1 MCWSNRFT
9 VIFLVS
15 FFLVCAR
22 TQAAELKK
30 ETLDRWDDYIQESN
44 SKIQNRLRPEGPFL
58 WVDELPE
65 RSRQV
70 RAGKILVSPVG
81 PHIPK
86 PVASGLIHDWIGAS
100 FIPGAKLED
109 VFSVVRDYDHY
120 KNFYTPNIVD
130 SKSLDTDGT
139 VNKFTLLLINKEAHA
154 KSLESDYEACYLQS
168 TEKQWYGIAY
178 STRVQEIHN
187 YGHPNETKL
196 PPGEGTG
203 YLWRIFSVARFEERD
218 GGVYMELEAIAL
230 SRDIPIAIRW
240 MVDPIV
246 RRISKNALLTSL
258 RQTAEAVRLKKGLA
272 NTPRVGRMSVE
283 TTRCIAKTDELES
296 PANPTSGF
304 RRESI
309 AKDED
314 RDGHR

>member
-1 MCWSNRFT
+1 MCWSNRFIA
-9 VIFLVS
+9 VFLIS
-15 FFLVCAR
+15 FFFVCAQ

-44 SKIQNRLRPEGPFL
+44 SKIQNRLRPGQFL
-58 WVDELPE
+58 WIDESPE

-70 RAGKILVSPVG
+70 REEKILVSPVG
-81 PHIPK
+81 PHNPK

-120 KNFYTPNIVD
+120 KNFYTPNVVD
-130 SKSLDTDGT
+130 SKTFDSDGA
-139 VNKFTLLLINKEAHA
+139 VNKFTLLLVNKEAHG
-154 KSLESDYEACYLQS
+154 KSLQSEYEACYLQFR
-168 TEKQWYGIAY
+168 EKQWYGIAY

-203 YLWRIFSVARFEERD
+203 YLWQIYSVARFEERD

-240 MVDPIV
+240 VVDPIV

-258 RQTAEAVRLKKGLA
+258 RQTGEAVRLKQGLA
-272 NTPRVGRMSVE
+272 NPPRVGRMRVE
-283 TTRCIAKTDELES
+283 TSRCTGKTEELES
-296 PANPTSGF
+296 LPNVDSGNPK
-304 RRESI
+304 R
-309 AKDED
+309 
-314 RDGHR
+314 